1 MRRASHALRTVTWAV
16 LLAVTLVWWLPSI
29 ALGVVGFLL
38 DRLRFALTMA
48 LVDVLRGLGRQD
60 AALRVLEAARRR
72 CDARLQALAGRRAR
86 PNF

>member
-1 MRRASHALRTVTWAV
+1 MRRAPHALRTAAWAV
-16 LLAVTLVWWLPSI
+16 LLAVTLLWWSPSI

-60 AALRVLEAARRR
+60 AALRGCEAARRR
-72 CDARLQALAGRRAR
+72 CERQMRALAERRG
-86 PNF
+86 